1 MPSARSSSDTVM
13 RVRRLG
19 LGAMIVMAAC
29 GRTGFDLIDAA
40 PGGATDAARIVPPV
54 LVASVSTRTTGTSSL
69 SFLLTVPPG
78 ADRFLIVSAAIGS
91 KCGDPSVATV
101 TGVTYA
107 GVPLKPI
114 DAVTGTPCDAKVTR
128 SEQWQLVAPA
138 MGTNEVVVT
147 LSAPGL
153 TLHGGALVF
162 TGSNQVTPVRAS
174 ITGRGASTE
183 ASVVVPSAIGDLVV
197 STVGQGDEIASP
209 GLGQTPVILLNAS
222 GANTLDNSAS
232 STAPGAAPVVAMDWH
247 FELSDEWQMIV
258 CSLQP
263 P

>member
-1 MPSARSSSDTVM
+1 
-13 RVRRLG
+13 
-19 LGAMIVMAAC
+19 MIVMAAC

-40 PGGATDAARIVPPV
+40 PGGAPDAALVVPPDAVRGVSPV

-78 ADRFLIVSAAIGS
+78 VDRFLIVSAAIGS
-91 KCGDPSVATV
+91 ACGDPSVATV
-101 TGVTYA
+101 TGVTYG
-107 GVPLKPI
+107 GVPLNRI

-138 MGTNEVVVT
+138 MGTNEVLVT
-147 LSAPGL
+147 LSGPGL
-153 TLHGGALVF
+153 TLHGGALLF

-174 ITGRGASTE
+174 MTGRGASTE

-197 STVGQGDEIASP
+197 STVGQGDSIVST
-209 GLGQTPVILLNAS
+209 GLGQTSVSVLNAGGS
-222 GANTLDNSAS
+222 NTLDNSAA
-232 STAPGAAPVVAMDWH
+232 STAPGAAPVVAMDWR
-247 FELSDEWQMIV
+247 FAISDEWQMIV
-258 CSLQP
+258 SSLQP